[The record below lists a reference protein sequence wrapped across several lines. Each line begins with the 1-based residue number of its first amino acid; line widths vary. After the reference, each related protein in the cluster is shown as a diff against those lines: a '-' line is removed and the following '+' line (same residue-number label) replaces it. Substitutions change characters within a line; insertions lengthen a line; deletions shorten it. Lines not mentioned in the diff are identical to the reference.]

1 MARAHP
7 PAPLFARKRSK
18 QETFKQNMDDG
29 DGSRPPIRK
38 TNMGEMAIFNTVLY
52 IHRILLA
59 GFRALGHEY
68 PDELSKPIMA
78 FVESLAS
85 HETIGPR

>member
-1 MARAHP
+1 
-7 PAPLFARKRSK
+7 
-18 QETFKQNMDDG
+18 MDDG

-52 IHRILLA
+52 INTVLSIHRILLA

-78 FVESLAS
+78 FVESLAR